1 MWQSVVLCLGFVVHC
16 LGVYELW
23 KALRGLLKNPDLTI
37 NELTTSQ
44 PKGFYPIIYR
54 ENISEELVVI

>member
-1 MWQSVVLCLGFVVHC
+1 VEGF
-16 LGVYELW
+16 
-23 KALRGLLKNPDLTI
+23 ARFFKNPDLTI

-54 ENISEELVVI
+54 ENISEELAVI

>member
-1 MWQSVVLCLGFVVHC
+1 LGFIVYC
-16 LGVYELW
+16 LVVYELW

-44 PKGFYPIIYR
+44 PKGFYPIISR
-54 ENISEELVVI
+54 ENILEELAVN